1 MRRFR
6 LLSEEELHVVPGAAK
21 EGPEQ
26 FLAVVFA
33 PLLSIQKGK
42 EKVIV
47 AQRPK
52 KDPETSSG
60 GRCCLFFVQMTE
72 IAALFSISRLLVYT
86 RSDKEAGISIF
97 VTSTRGRYLKMDD
110 VGKEIKQLHTNR

>member
-6 LLSEEELHVVPGAAK
+6 PLSEEELHVVSGAAK

-33 PLLSIQKGK
+33 PLLSTQKGK

-47 AQRPK
+47 AHSK
-52 KDPETSSG
+52 
-60 GRCCLFFVQMTE
+60 
-72 IAALFSISRLLVYT
+72 
-86 RSDKEAGISIF
+86 
-97 VTSTRGRYLKMDD
+97 
-110 VGKEIKQLHTNR
+110 